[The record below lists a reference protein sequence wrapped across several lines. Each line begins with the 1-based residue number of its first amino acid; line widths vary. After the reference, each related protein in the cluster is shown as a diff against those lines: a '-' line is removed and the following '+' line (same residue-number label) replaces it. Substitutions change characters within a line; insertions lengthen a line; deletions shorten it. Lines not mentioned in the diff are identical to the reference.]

1 MFNIT
6 SNQINASQ
14 NNNEV
19 SPHICKNGYN
29 KKKKPTTTNVGKD
42 MEKGEP
48 SHTVGRN
55 ANWCS
60 YCGKQYEGFSKVK
73 IVLPCG
79 PAISLLGINSEKEK
93 TR

>member
-1 MFNIT
+1 MAI
-6 SNQINASQ
+6 I
-14 NNNEV
+14 
-19 SPHICKNGYN
+19 
-29 KKKKPTTTNVGKD
+29 KKHPTTTNVGKD

-79 PAISLLGINSEKEK
+79 PAISLLGINSGKKK
-93 TR
+93 TKTTN

>member
-1 MFNIT
+1 MQAKTTTRCHLT
-6 SNQINASQ
+6 SVRMAI
-14 NNNEV
+14 
-19 SPHICKNGYN
+19 I

-79 PAISLLGINSEKEK
+79 PAISLLGINSGKKK
-93 TR
+93 TKTTN